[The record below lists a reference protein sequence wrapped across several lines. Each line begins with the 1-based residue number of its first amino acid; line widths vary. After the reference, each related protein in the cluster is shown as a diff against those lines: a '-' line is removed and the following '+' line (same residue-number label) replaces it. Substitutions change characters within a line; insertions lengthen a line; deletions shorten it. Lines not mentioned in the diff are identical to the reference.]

1 MVLFF
6 RQTWTL
12 TVKNL
17 LVVLIRPLFTT
28 ILRALILP
36 VFFVAFIS
44 YARNLFIQPAT
55 YGIGE
60 PTRIRSFAD
69 GLASVGAGRNRLIFI
84 HNGFIGGPI
93 EQVIDEVA
101 EPVRISQ
108 NEVHI
113 LADESEMRQL
123 CRTTLRG
130 MSRCIAA
137 AIFHS
142 SPTEGPDEAWNYTI
156 RTDAVLGQGIN
167 VDSSGNDQ
175 EIYLLPLQRSIDWA
189 IARTNTSFDTSDLPE
204 ETLEYPFTS
213 MNQDE
218 REDDIRRR
226 YMGAIID
233 VIAVAIFI
241 GIVGVTYQL
250 TGLIAMERELGMSQ
264 LIDCMMPNSSPWL
277 PQAARFCAAH
287 LALDIVYG
295 PGWIIMGGIL
305 KGLVYSKTSAGIT
318 VLYHILTGLALS
330 SFAIFGASFFKRA
343 QLSGISVVLACLLL
357 GVVAQMVPARSNGP
371 VIILGL
377 LFPSMNYVY
386 FSIFV
391 ARWERENLAAILT
404 EAAPNN
410 PWSLPGL
417 ALWIFLILQIILYPI
432 LAGIVERIL
441 YGTAS
446 KNRHLSGPDPSVAL
460 SIRNFSKIY
469 QPGWF
474 YRTVGRWFGS
484 NRQSVHA
491 VSDLS
496 MDVSQG
502 QIMVLLGANGSG
514 KSTTLDAIAGL
525 SKLSSGEINI
535 NYGRRGPRFGL
546 CPQKNV
552 LWDNLTVKEHVRIFN
567 GLKSTGKLASDGQ
580 LTRLL
585 KDCDLGKKLKARSKT
600 LSGGQKRKVQ
610 LAMMFTGGSSV
621 CCVDEVSSGLD
632 PISRRKIWDIL
643 LAERGSRTIIL
654 TTHFLDEADLLADQI
669 AILSKGV
676 LKANGTSVELKHR
689 LGSGYRIHVLNV
701 PGAEHA
707 TQSQFQDIPRE
718 INFDETV
725 YTVQDSA
732 EAARFVSVL
741 EQEGVE
747 EYRVSGPT
755 IEDVFLKVACELDM
769 ASSRE
774 NMDDTQH
781 ASSTESDYGNAE
793 GDSLQLLTGKR
804 IGLVL
809 QAWHLF
815 RKRLTILRR
824 NPLPYIAAFS
834 IPVIA
839 AGLVTLFLDGVPKP
853 ACSGDD
859 SFRTPESTLAD
870 QWDDLLLVLGPSGSV
885 QPALLE
891 SFFVSMS
898 DRLDSDTG
906 ESNETSQTG
915 EASSFESHF
924 HMVVNYP
931 EFTGYIVDNYHNVTP
946 GGVYL
951 GDSLWEPTI
960 AWKGDN
966 ANFPL
971 AAIVQNVLNR
981 LVTGMSI
988 NIGFEFFDIPLMPD
1002 IFDVLQLI
1010 VYFGLAMSVYPAL
1023 FALYPNIER
1032 IRNVRA
1038 LHFSNGVRSLSL
1050 WLAYLSFDF
1059 CIVLAS
1065 SILAVIIFRAA
1076 SDIWYHIEYLFVV
1089 FFLYG
1094 LCGILCAY
1102 IVSICTRSQ
1111 LAAFAFAAGGQCV
1124 MFLIYFIAYMSI
1136 LTYAPTENID
1146 HYVELAHFTIALV
1159 SPAGNLLRALFTA
1172 LNVFSILC
1180 RGPAGRN
1187 MASYPGEIGLY
1198 GGPILYLTCQSIFL
1212 FALLVWIEGGS
1223 PVFSWLR
1230 PKSKPQDVE
1239 EKEPPE
1245 RDIAEE
1251 AARVSSTKDN
1261 LRLSHV
1267 NKTFKKFVAVED
1279 ITFGVGTGE
1288 VFALLGPNGAGKTTT
1303 ISLIRGDIRPTRNR
1317 GEIFVDNVS
1326 VLKQRATA
1334 RSRLGVC
1341 PQFDAMDQMTVL
1353 EHLIFY
1359 ARIRGVPDITHNVR
1373 EVMKAVGL
1381 TPFKH
1386 RMATKLS
1393 GGNKRKLSLGI
1404 ALMGNP
1410 SVLLLDEPS
1419 SGMDAASKRV
1429 MWKTLAAVAPGRS
1442 IVLTTHSMEEADA
1455 LAHRAG
1461 IMARRMLALGTTD
1474 ALRSKYGNMY
1484 HVHIVH
1490 AQAPH
1495 TSDEDM
1501 ETIRDWVTEN
1511 FAGAAIEQKTYHGQL
1526 RFSIPAEKSRD
1537 KEKYAAI
1544 ATSDDD
1550 KSSTTRD
1557 VDSDQVQPISL
1568 HSGVSTLAGSQAGSE
1583 LAKTRSSASKL
1594 FSRLEQS
1601 KEALGVEHYS
1611 VSQTTLDQV
1620 FLTIVGR
1627 HNIREENSG

>member
-17 LVVLIRPLFTT
+17 LVVLVRPLFTT
-28 ILRALILP
+28 VLRALILP

-69 GLASVGAGRNRLIFI
+69 GLASVGAGRNRLIFV
-84 HNGFIGGPI
+84 HNGLVGGPI

-101 EPVRISQ
+101 EPVRVSQ

-113 LADESEMRQL
+113 IADESEMRQL

-156 RTDAVLGQGIN
+156 RTDADLGQGID

-175 EIYLLPLQRSIDWA
+175 EIYLLPFQRSIDWA
-189 IARTNTSFDTSDLPE
+189 IARTNSSFDTNDLPE

-213 MNQDE
+213 MNQEE
-218 REDDIRRR
+218 REDDIRIR

-264 LIDCMMPNSSPWL
+264 LIDCMMPNSSSWPS
-277 PQAARFCAAH
+277 QAARFCAAH

-305 KGLVYSKTSAGIT
+305 KGLVYSRTSAGIT
-318 VLYHILTGLALS
+318 VVYHILTGLALS

-371 VIILGL
+371 IIILGL

-386 FSIFV
+386 FSIFI
-391 ARWERENLAAILT
+391 ARWERENLAATLT

-417 ALWIFLILQIILYPI
+417 VLWIFLIIQIIVYPI
-432 LAGIVERIL
+432 LAAVVERVL

-446 KNRHLSGPDPSVAL
+446 KNRHLSGSDTSVAL
-460 SIRNFSKIY
+460 SIRNFTKIY

-474 YRTVGRWFGS
+474 YRTIGRWFGS

-491 VSDLS
+491 VNDLS
-496 MDVSQG
+496 MNVSQG

-535 NYGRRGPRFGL
+535 NYGHKEPRFGL

-567 GLKSTGKLASDGQ
+567 RLKSTGKVASDGQ

-643 LAERGSRTIIL
+643 LAERGSRTIVL
-654 TTHFLDEADLLADQI
+654 TTHFLDEADLLADHI

-676 LKANGTSVELKHR
+676 LKANGSSVELKNR

-701 PGAEHA
+701 PGSERA
-707 TQSQFQDIPRE
+707 TRARFQAVRKE
-718 INFDETV
+718 AHFDETV
-725 YTVQDSA
+725 YTVQSSA
-732 EAARFVSVL
+732 EAAHFVSEL
-741 EQEGVE
+741 EQEGVT

-755 IEDVFLKVACELDM
+755 IEDVFLKVASELDLD
-769 ASSRE
+769 SSRE
-774 NMDDTQH
+774 SLDDAQV
-781 ASSTESDYGNAE
+781 SSAESNE
-793 GDSLQLLTGKR
+793 GDPQRGSLQLLTGKR

-824 NPLPYIAAFS
+824 NPLPYIAAFL

-839 AGLVTLFLDGVPKP
+839 AGLVTLFLNGVPQP
-853 ACSGDD
+853 GCSGDD
-859 SFRTPESTLAD
+859 SFKTPESTLAD
-870 QWDDLLLVLGPSGSV
+870 QWDDLLLVLGPSDRV
-885 QPALLE
+885 QPELLE
-891 SFFVSMS
+891 SFFLSMS
-898 DRLDSDTG
+898 ERLDSDTG
-906 ESNETSQTG
+906 DVNETG
-915 EASSFESHF
+915 ETSSFESHF
-924 HMVVNYP
+924 RMVVNYP
-931 EFTGYIVDNYHNVTP
+931 EFANYISANYENVTP
-946 GGVYL
+946 GGIYL
-951 GDSLWEPTI
+951 GDSLWEPTV

-981 LVTGMSI
+981 LVTGMPI
-988 NIGFEFFDIPLMPD
+988 NIGFEFFDIPSMPD

-1032 IRNVRA
+1032 LRNVRA

-1065 SILAVIIFRAA
+1065 SVLAVIIFRAA
-1076 SDIWYHIEYLFVV
+1076 SEIWFHIEYLFVV

-1094 LCGILCAY
+1094 LCGILCSY

-1146 HYVELAHFTIALV
+1146 YYVEVAHFTIALV
-1159 SPAGNLLRALFTA
+1159 SPAGNLLRAMFTA

-1180 RGPAGRN
+1180 RGPAGRE

-1198 GGPILYLTCQSIFL
+1198 GGPILYLTCQSILL

-1223 PVFSWLR
+1223 SMFSWLR

-1239 EKEPPE
+1239 EKEPVD

-1251 AARVSSTKDN
+1251 AARVSSTEDN
-1261 LRLSHV
+1261 LRLLHV
-1267 NKTFKKFVAVED
+1267 SKTFKKFVAVED

-1303 ISLIRGDIRPTRNR
+1303 ISLIRGDIQPTRNG
-1317 GEIFVDNVS
+1317 GEIFVDKVS
-1326 VLKQRATA
+1326 VLKQRAAA
-1334 RSRLGVC
+1334 RSCLGVC

-1359 ARIRGVPDITHNVR
+1359 ARIRGVPDVTHNVR

-1474 ALRSKYGNMY
+1474 ALRSKFGNMY

-1490 AQAPH
+1490 NQAPH

-1501 ETIRDWVTEN
+1501 ENIRDWVTEN
-1511 FAGAAIEQKTYHGQL
+1511 FAGAVIEQKTYHGQL
-1526 RFSIPAEKSRD
+1526 RFSVPAEPSHDKD
-1537 KEKYAAI
+1537 KEKYTTTTAA
-1544 ATSDDD
+1544 SDDD
-1550 KSSTTRD
+1550 KSSTTHD
-1557 VDSDQVQPISL
+1557 VDSDQVHPISL
-1568 HSGVSTLAGSQAGSE
+1568 HSGVSTLAGSQGGLE
-1583 LAKTRSSASKL
+1583 LAKTRSSVSKL
-1594 FSRLEQS
+1594 FSRLEQD
-1601 KEALGVEHYS
+1601 KAALGVEHYS

-1627 HNIREENSG
+1627 HHIREENSG